1 MRPTVALC
9 GRPFSPARVWQVAT
23 PQVTVVVLV
32 WNGVKWAVLSCRT
45 EFLEDL
51 LGMKEKVTPGRL
63 GVVQEGWVEL
73 RTPLQLEKILFPLS
87 RLTGSPALPRVGGG
101 TSLDPLFLP
110 ATCP

>member
-51 LGMKEKVTPGRL
+51 LGIKEQVTPGQP
-63 GVVQEGWVEL
+63 GTCQEGWVEL
-73 RTPLQLEKILFPLS
+73 HTPLQLEKILFPLS
-87 RLTGSPALPRVGGG
+87 RQTGSPGVPRVGGG
-101 TSLDPLFLP
+101 TSLDLLFSP
-110 ATCP
+110 ATRP